1 MEAFAI
7 CNWRISPFN
16 DFLNEN
22 LNPLEQT
29 DHLFLII
36 PKDSGVSVLRT
47 KEEPDS
53 YLACSFPIG
62 DIQAIFPLRKIKVIA
77 GQNEAGE
84 DIAHD
89 MLYHKVIL
97 SDTAKGKPI
106 IVTKNANGTI
116 NNMQVME
123 IVGDQLIA
131 EKMEAW
137 ITDNAINLA
146 NINITVSR
154 DPESCPN
161 QIA

>member
-1 MEAFAI
+1 METFAI

-16 DFLNEN
+16 DFLNKP
-22 LNPLEQT
+22 LSPLEQT

-36 PKDSGVSVLRT
+36 PKDSGVSVLKT

-77 GQNEAGE
+77 GQNADGD

-89 MLYHKVIL
+89 MLYHRVIL
-97 SDTAKGKPI
+97 SDTAKGKPV
-106 IVTKNANGTI
+106 IVTKNIDGT
-116 NNMQVME
+116 NNMQAMQ
-123 IVGDQLIA
+123 IIGDQLTA
-131 EKMEAW
+131 VKMEAW

-146 NINITVSR
+146 NINITISR
-154 DPESCPN
+154 DPESCPDVN
-161 QIA
+161 A